1 MSVPV
6 YIGDE
11 VSASGYRLAG
21 LEVFVPERDNLI
33 AGINAVCE
41 KAPLVLLNAVIANQ
55 LPATQLES
63 LLTGLTPPVIVVPDV
78 RGYGRPPDLAT
89 LLRRQLGVL
98 E

>member
-1 MSVPV
+1 VSIPV

-21 LEVFVPERDNLI
+21 LEVFVPERDDLI
-33 AGINAVCE
+33 AGINAACE
-41 KAPLVLLNAVIANQ
+41 KAPLVLLNAVIASE
-55 LPATQLES
+55 LPAMQLER
-63 LLTGLTPPVIVVPDV
+63 LLAGVTPPVIVVPDI
-78 RGYGRPPDLAT
+78 RGHAGPPELAT

>member
-21 LEVFVPERDNLI
+21 LEVFIPGRDDLVT
-33 AGINAVCE
+33 GINAVCE
-41 KAPLVLLNAVIANQ
+41 RAPLVLLNAAVASE
-55 LPATQLES
+55 LPAVQLES
-63 LLTGLTPPVIVVPDV
+63 LLARVTPPVIVVPDV
-78 RGYGRPPDLAT
+78 RGQARPPDLAT
-89 LLRRQLGVL
+89 RLRRQLGVL